1 MQHAAKILGLDDLL
15 CYIQYLMNL
24 WSEVFGSVQTMFFL
38 SASNYTCY
46 SPRNTCIRFKTY
58 IIEQPNLS

>member
-38 SASNYTCY
+38 SASNYLLFSQEHMY
-46 SPRNTCIRFKTY
+46 
-58 IIEQPNLS
+58 